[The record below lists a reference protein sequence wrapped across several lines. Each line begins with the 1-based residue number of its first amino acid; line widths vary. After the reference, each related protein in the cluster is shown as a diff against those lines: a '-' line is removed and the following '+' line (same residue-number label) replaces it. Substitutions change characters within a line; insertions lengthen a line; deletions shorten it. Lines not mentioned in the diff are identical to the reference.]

1 MNFKY
6 PGLVMGLAA
15 LALVGCGS
23 SGNTLP
29 PAELERFD
37 AEVELERDWRR
48 NVGTGQG
55 RQFNRLQPSLDGVTL
70 YVADANGRVLAVDRD
85 DGSVQWQT
93 RLREP
98 LTGAVGSGAGVVMVG
113 TRDGEI
119 IVLDSDDGSELWRA
133 QMTSEV
139 LAPPQTNG
147 DVVVVQTQDDKVTAL
162 DISSGE
168 QRWIFEASQAVLSV
182 RGHAAPVATLRQVFA
197 GMGNGRVVAL
207 DARSGLPQWDQ
218 RIAQPQGRS
227 ELERMVDIDGRLLL
241 SGQNVYAASFQG
253 NLAAIDSESGQL
265 RWQRPGSSHTGPAA
279 GFGQIYLSHANG
291 TVEAFDQDRGTSAWT
306 NDSLARRQLTA
317 PVAFSSYVAVAD
329 FEGYVHLLAQT
340 DGRLVART
348 RVDRKGVR
356 AAPIAVGDR
365 LFVYGNSGNLVAL
378 QIK

>member
-1 MNFKY
+1 
-6 PGLVMGLAA
+6 MGLSTLV
-15 LALVGCGS
+15 LAGCGS

-29 PAELERFD
+29 PAELEDFT

-48 NVGTGQG
+48 NVGSGQG
-55 RQFNRLQPSLDGVTL
+55 RGFNRLQPSLDGITL
-70 YVADANGRVLAVDRD
+70 YAADASGRVVAVDRD
-85 DGSVQWQT
+85 DGSVQWQA
-93 RLREP
+93 RVDEP
-98 LTGAVGSGAGVVMVG
+98 LTGAVGSGSGVVMLG
-113 TRDGEI
+113 TREGEV
-119 IVLDSDDGSELWRA
+119 IVLDSNDGSEAWRA

-162 DISSGE
+162 DITTGE
-168 QRWIFEASQAVLSV
+168 QRWIYEASQSVLSV

-197 GMGNGRVVAL
+197 GMSGGRVVAL
-207 DARSGLPQWDQ
+207 EASSGLLQWDQ

-227 ELERMVDIDGRLLL
+227 ELERMVDIDGDLLL

-253 NLAAIDSESGQL
+253 NLAAIDGNSGEL
-265 RWQRPGSSHTGPAA
+265 RWQRSASSHNGPAA
-279 GFGQIYLSHANG
+279 GFGQVYLSRADG
-291 TVEAFDQDRGTSAWT
+291 TVEAFDQNSGASAWS

-317 PVAFSSYVAVAD
+317 PTTFSSYVAVAD

-378 QIK
+378 RIE